1 MVSLQSSK
9 VLEVF
14 FTTLCRASITEAF
27 FFSRARGELSHQ
39 KLFERLID
47 FALSASHGTA
57 RSPRSIEL
65 ISLPLN
71 DMEESW
77 LEEYLKAG
85 RGSRLPGARDTIIM
99 RGLAIGR
106 HDAISSQD
114 MNRPSRKIRGMDW
127 ATLGNSMKHVFE
139 KDLPTI

>member
-1 MVSLQSSK
+1 MVSFQSSK

-14 FTTLCRASITEAF
+14 FTVLCRASITEAF

-39 KLFERLID
+39 TLFERLIE

-71 DMEESW
+71 DMEQSW
-77 LEEYLKAG
+77 LEEYLKVG
-85 RGSRLPGARDTIIM
+85 RGSRLPGASDTIIM

-106 HDAISSQD
+106 HDAISGQD
-114 MNRPSRKIRGMDW
+114 RNRHSRKIRGLDW
-127 ATLGNSMKHVFE
+127 ATLDNSMKRVFE
-139 KDLPTI
+139 KDLPTT